1 MKDEQDVFTAIREQ
15 LSPHAIAAIAAYLQ
29 PAKTNDPDVD
39 RGIAWFRDGLVE
51 MLGGGDSQNE
61 LAEDMGL

>member
-39 RGIAWFRDGLVE
+39 RQIAWFRDGLIE
-51 MLGGGDSQNE
+51 MLGGPDQHDA
-61 LAEDMGL
+61 LAEEMSL